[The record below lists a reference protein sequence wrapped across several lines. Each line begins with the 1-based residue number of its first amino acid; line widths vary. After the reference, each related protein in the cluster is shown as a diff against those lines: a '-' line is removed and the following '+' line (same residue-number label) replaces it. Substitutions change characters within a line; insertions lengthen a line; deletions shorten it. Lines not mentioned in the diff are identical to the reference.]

1 MGLIYVDTC
10 LVIYAFEAHPVWG
23 AKALAA
29 MAAVQ
34 TGRLAIS
41 SLVKLECLVAPMR
54 TGNLPLQT
62 HYEQG
67 LAQFTL
73 LPLTDEVFVRAA
85 ELRARFNLK
94 TPDALHLAAAQC
106 HGCEALWTND
116 NRLDQASRGLATN
129 LL

>member
-10 LVIYAFEAHPVWG
+10 LVVYAFEDHPVWG
-23 AKALAA
+23 AKARSALAA
-29 MAAVQ
+29 VPA
-34 TGRLAIS
+34 GLLAIS

-54 TGNLPLQT
+54 SGNLPLQA

-67 LAQFTL
+67 LAQFSL
-73 LPLTDEVFVRAA
+73 LALNDEVFMRAA

-116 NRLDQASRGLATN
+116 NRLAQASRGLAQQVV
-129 LL
+129 